1 MNIWLTMR
9 VALRALG
16 KNKLRAGL
24 TVLGVVIGI
33 AAVTT
38 MVSIGQSASELVQGQ
53 FQSLGTNLIVIFP
66 GSRSWQGVR
75 QGRGTSHTL
84 TAGDADALARECPSV
99 LAASPIVGTRGQAIY
114 GNLNWTPREL
124 QGVGTEYL
132 TVRNWQIRHGGYFTE
147 RDIASAAKVCVIG
160 RTIVEKLFQTA
171 NPIGESIRVRN
182 IPLEVIGVLEPKGA
196 NMVGEDQDNII
207 LIPFTTVRKR
217 LQGSNFENVD
227 VILASARSIHR
238 MAEAEHEIR
247 QLLCE
252 RHRIHPGE
260 PPDFEVKNTTEIANV
275 LGIITGVMTL
285 LLASIAGISLI
296 VGGVG
301 IMNIMLVSVT
311 ERTREIGIRLAV
323 GARGKDILRQ
333 FLIESTMLSCLG
345 GVVGICLGAA
355 ASAGV
360 TWVINSLTKG
370 TQWPVVISFKAA
382 IIAMVFAGA
391 VGVFFG
397 YYPARRA
404 SQLDPIECLRYE

>member
-66 GSRSWQGVR
+66 GSRSWLGVR